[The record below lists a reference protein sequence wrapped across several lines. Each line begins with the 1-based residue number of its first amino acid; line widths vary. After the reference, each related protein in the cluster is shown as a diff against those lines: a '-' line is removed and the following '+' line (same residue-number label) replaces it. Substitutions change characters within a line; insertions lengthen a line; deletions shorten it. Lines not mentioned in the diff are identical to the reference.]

1 MAELL
6 ITNGADVNAK
16 DSEGFTPLHYA
27 VGGHSRSATAMVE
40 FLIASGADINAKG
53 NKGFTPL
60 SLATR
65 KKKMKMVALLKEHG
79 ATE

>member
-6 ITNGADVNAK
+6 ITSRADSNAK
-16 DSEGFTPLHYA
+16 SDE
-27 VGGHSRSATAMVE
+27 
-40 FLIASGADINAKG
+40 
-53 NKGFTPL
+53 GFTPL

-65 KKKMKMVALLKEHG
+65 MKKMKMVALLKEHG